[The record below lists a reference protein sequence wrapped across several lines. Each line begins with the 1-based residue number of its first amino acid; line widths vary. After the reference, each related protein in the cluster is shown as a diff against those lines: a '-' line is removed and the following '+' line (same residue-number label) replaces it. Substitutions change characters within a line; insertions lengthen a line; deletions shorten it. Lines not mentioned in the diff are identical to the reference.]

1 VTSYPFLAG
10 HGPIFIEAE
19 ATGPALST
27 SLTLV
32 LDTGA
37 TKSLIKRSSLI
48 YIGIDPDQSPQ
59 RAQIIT
65 GSAVEIVPVVV
76 LTRFSALGQHRFGFS
91 VVAHTMPEQAAVDG
105 VLGLDFLRGQHL
117 AIDFRAGLIALT

>member
-1 VTSYPFLAG
+1 MTSYPFLPG

-27 SLTLV
+27 NLTLV
-32 LDTGA
+32 LDSGA

-48 YIGIDPDQSPQ
+48 YIGIDPDQSPRRVQ
-59 RAQIIT
+59 VTT

-91 VVAHTMPEQAAVDG
+91 VVAHTMPEKAAVDG

-117 AIDFRAGLIALT
+117 AIDFRAGLITLT

>member
-1 VTSYPFLAG
+1 MTGYPFVPG

-27 SLTLV
+27 SLTLL

-37 TKSLIKRSSLI
+37 TKSVIKRSSLI
-48 YIGIDPDQSPQ
+48 YIGIDPDQSSRRVQ
-59 RAQIIT
+59 MTT
-65 GSAVEIVPVVV
+65 GSAVEIVPIVT

-91 VVAHTMPEQAAVDG
+91 VIAHTMPENAAVDG
-105 VLGLDFLRGQHL
+105 VLGLDVLRGLRL
-117 AIDFRAGLIALT
+117 AIDFRTGLITLT